1 MGKVENTLEFAAKR
15 RWEMHEAKQLFAPE
29 EDSQVNHTVLP
40 LLFLHS
46 GSYLFGLS
54 VDFLYVQSLLIF

>member
-1 MGKVENTLEFAAKR
+1 
-15 RWEMHEAKQLFAPE
+15 MHEAKQLFAPE
-29 EDSQVNHTVLP
+29 EDSQVNHIVLP